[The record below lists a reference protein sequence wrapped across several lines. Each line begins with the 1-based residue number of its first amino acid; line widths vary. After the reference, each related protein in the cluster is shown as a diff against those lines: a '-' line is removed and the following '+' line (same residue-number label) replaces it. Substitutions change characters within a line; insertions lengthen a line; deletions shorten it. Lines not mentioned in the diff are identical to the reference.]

1 MQVERATVTA
11 IETAPWARNWLNCL
25 PLYLLPHH
33 ALSRLMLVATRLRFR
48 PWKDWQIRW
57 FIRRYGVDMDSVAES
72 DPRVYPEFNSFF
84 TRALRGDARPIAPDP
99 CSLACP
105 VDGSVSQLGDL
116 RDGSLLQAKGQH
128 YSVSGLLASRE
139 AGTFLGGHFIT
150 LYLAPK
156 DYHRV
161 HMPVTGRL
169 VRSIHVPGRLFP
181 VKPSTVRGINELF
194 NRNERIVCLFETHAG
209 PLALIMIGAMFV
221 GAMDLVWRHGGAR
234 HTAARGVCVCE
245 QPESCP
251 VILNK
256 GEEMGRFNMGS
267 TVILLL
273 GQGAIHWSKTLQPGT
288 PVTMGQ
294 SIGTLAGV
302 S

>member
-1 MQVERATVTA
+1 MHVERATVTA
-11 IETAPWARNWLNCL
+11 IETAPWARNWLNCW

-72 DPRVYPEFNSFF
+72 DARVYPEFNSFF
-84 TRALRGDARPIAPDP
+84 TRALRADARPIAPDP

-116 RDGSLLQAKGQH
+116 RDGLLIQAKGQH

-139 AGTFLGGHFIT
+139 AEAFLGGHFIT

-169 VRSIHVPGRLFP
+169 LRSVHV
-181 VKPSTVRGINELF
+181 
-194 NRNERIVCLFETHAG
+194 
-209 PLALIMIGAMFV
+209 
-221 GAMDLVWRHGGAR
+221 
-234 HTAARGVCVCE
+234 
-245 QPESCP
+245 
-251 VILNK
+251 
-256 GEEMGRFNMGS
+256 
-267 TVILLL
+267 
-273 GQGAIHWSKTLQPGT
+273 
-288 PVTMGQ
+288 
-294 SIGTLAGV
+294 
-302 S
+302 